1 MTHYLSPQQVLFIH
15 ARLITATGGEHDV
28 RDMALLQSAVA
39 RPQATFDGDDLYPT
53 LPDKAAALM
62 HSLLFNHPFIDG
74 NERTAVV
81 AAALFLQRNHHE
93 LTAGSGELER
103 FTISVLRDR
112 LSPATIATWF
122 RVHCPPT
129 LPWPAVP
136 GVPRFRRQPP
146 PAGRLSA

>member
-122 RVHCPPT
+122 RVHCPQT
-129 LPWPAVP
+129 LP
-136 GVPRFRRQPP
+136 
-146 PAGRLSA
+146 